1 MNLIQEASKL
11 GYKHY
16 TEFTIEE
23 LDKLPLNNPNKQI
36 EYYFIFEVG
45 GSTTKFEVKKHT
57 DNKYVVILYQGTFFN
72 EELDGIT
79 FLNTIV
85 LGVVYEVKDLQQLF
99 CSVTRGEK
107 LI

>member
-1 MNLIQEASKL
+1 MKL
-11 GYKHY
+11 TDKILDNYQK
-16 TEFTIEE
+16 FT
-23 LDKLPLNNPNKQI
+23 KNKEI
-36 EYYFIFEVG
+36 NTWYFIFEVG